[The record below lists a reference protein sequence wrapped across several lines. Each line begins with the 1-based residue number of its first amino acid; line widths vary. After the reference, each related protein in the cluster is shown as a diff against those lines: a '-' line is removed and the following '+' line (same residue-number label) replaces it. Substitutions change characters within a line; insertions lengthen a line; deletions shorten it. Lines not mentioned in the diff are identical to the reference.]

1 MRLSPAQFKLIQQ
14 RGAKVIGGPDAEPP
28 VEPAVDKTALLDLEI
43 RKYVSQFSR
52 RLDAVAKATEQ
63 IGDVV
68 QEILDKK
75 ANPSPYTISVERD
88 KHDRISRITA
98 VDKDGTRSAYKF
110 VVQRRE
116 DGKVSEVGVTPIQTP
131 AKANTVS
138 TTKQKG

>member
-1 MRLSPAQFKLIQQ
+1 MRVSPGQFKLMQQ

-28 VEPAVDKTALLDLEI
+28 VAQEVDKAALFEAEI
-43 RKYVSQFSR
+43 TKYVKQFSS
-52 RLDAVAKATEQ
+52 RLDAMAKATEH

-68 QEILDKK
+68 QEMLDKK

-98 VDKDGTRSAYKF
+98 IDKDGTRSAYRF

-116 DGKVSEVGVTPIQTP
+116 DGKVSGVGVTPMASPTTAASVP
-131 AKANTVS
+131 